1 MERKEITTVICCE
14 TAKGKKRISVNP
26 RMKQFEV
33 MSTVQNTKSVM
44 ALKSTSIAEAVAIKD
59 NTKPESDLGM
69 DLQGRKEEERE
80 FKDEEGG
87 YEDDQ
92 EDNAVEDEEAKNVFK
107 HREEEREFVEEKGGY
122 EDDKENNVEDA
133 EDENGFTE
141 MDEEGGYKDEDEGEE
156 C

>member
-1 MERKEITTVICCE
+1 MERKEITTKICCE
-14 TAKGKKRISVNP
+14 TAKEKKGIDANP
-26 RMKQFEV
+26 KKKQV
-33 MSTVQNTKSVM
+33 TLTVQSTESAM
-44 ALKSTSIAEAVAIKD
+44 ALKTTTIAATRVIKA
-59 NTKPESDLGM
+59 NNEEPDLSM
-69 DLQGRKEEERE
+69 TLQGRKKEDRE

-92 EDNAVEDEEAKNVFK
+92 EDNAVEDVEEDENVFK

-122 EDDKENNVEDA
+122 EDDQEDNIEDA

-141 MDEEGGYKDEDEGEE
+141 MDEEGGYKDEDVGEE

>member
-1 MERKEITTVICCE
+1 MERKEITTQIYCE
-14 TAKGKKRISVNP
+14 TAKEKKGIYANP
-26 RMKQFEV
+26 KKKQV
-33 MSTVQNTKSVM
+33 TSTVQSAEPAMTLKTTTIAATKV
-44 ALKSTSIAEAVAIKD
+44 IKA
-59 NTKPESDLGM
+59 NEEPDLSM
-69 DLQGRKEEERE
+69 TLQGRKKEDRE

-92 EDNAVEDEEAKNVFK
+92 EDNAVEDVEEDENVFK

-122 EDDKENNVEDA
+122 EDDQEDNIEDA

-141 MDEEGGYKDEDEGEE
+141 MDEEGGYKDEDVGEE

>member
-1 MERKEITTVICCE
+1 MICCE
-14 TAKGKKRISVNP
+14 TAKEKKRIYVNP
-26 RMKQFEV
+26 KKKQTEV
-33 MSTVQNTKSVM
+33 TLTVQNTESAM
-44 ALKSTSIAEAVAIKD
+44 ALKTTSIAETEVIKAS
-59 NTKPESDLGM
+59 KEPESDLSM
-69 DLQGRKEEERE
+69 NLQGRKKEDRE

-92 EDNAVEDEEAKNVFK
+92 EDNAVEDVEDENVFK

-122 EDDKENNVEDA
+122 EDDQEDNIEDA

-141 MDEEGGYKDEDEGEE
+141 MDEEGGYKDEDVGEE